1 MSNTNATMDNS
12 TINSKITVY
21 DEFIDMPIFDS
32 DDGLKLYKCIIAY
45 GFEHPSYIQKRGIM
59 PVASGMDIIGQAQS
73 GTGKTGTFSIG
84 TLSRINHNIREVQ
97 AIILSPTHELA
108 IQTFT
113 VIKNLSR
120 DLKTRCELCIGKKIS
135 VDKNI
140 SGLRKGKHIIIG
152 TPGRVCDLVSRN
164 VFDLSCVKMIVLDE
178 ADKLLS
184 DRFHEKVAQI
194 LMEIDNARASIGKSM
209 QICIFSATMPVK
221 VVKLSDQFMN
231 NPVKILLQTNEV
243 SLDGIKQY
251 VIDYKDHDKKPF
263 NVKVDIIEA
272 INKGKAIPQC
282 IVYVNS
288 RRYAEDLEYA
298 LSDCGMQVAVIH
310 GGMDNLSRENV
321 IKEFRAQKSRIL
333 IATDLLAR
341 GIDIQQVS
349 VVINFDLPYT
359 RSRDGKLDKDKISEY
374 IHRIGRGGR
383 FGRKGVA
390 INLVTT
396 QSEEE
401 RLYDI
406 KKYFQVTMEP
416 FPEPDDL
423 DRVFG

>member
-1 MSNTNATMDNS
+1 MSNTNETMDHS
-12 TINSKITVY
+12 TNTVDIKVY
-21 DEFIDMPIFDS
+21 NEFIDMPIFDS
-32 DDGLKLYKCIIAY
+32 DEGLKLYKGIIAY
-45 GFEHPSYIQKRGIM
+45 GFEHPSYIQERAIM
-59 PVASGMDIIGQAQS
+59 PVANGQDIIGQAQS

-84 TLSRINHNIREVQ
+84 TLSRIDHDIKEVQ
-97 AIILSPTHELA
+97 AIVLSPTHELA
-108 IQTFT
+108 IQTFS
-113 VIKNLSR
+113 VIKHISNN
-120 DLKTRCELCIGKKIS
+120 LKTRCELCIGKKIT
-135 VDKNI
+135 VNKNI
-140 SGLRKGKHIIIG
+140 SGLRKGKHIIVG
-152 TPGRVCDLVSRN
+152 TPGRVCDLVMRN
-164 VFDLSCVKMIVLDE
+164 VFDLSRVKMVVLDE

-194 LMEIDNARASIGKSM
+194 LMEIDNARISVNKTM
-209 QICIFSATMPVK
+209 QICIFSATMPTK
-221 VVKLSDQFMN
+221 VVKLSERFMN
-231 NPVKILLQTNEV
+231 RPVKILLPTNKV
-243 SLDGIKQY
+243 SLEGIQQY
-251 VIDYKDHDKKPF
+251 VIDYQEHNKEPF
-263 NVKVDIIEA
+263 SVKVDIIEA

-288 RRYAEDLEYA
+288 RKYAEELEYA
-298 LSDCGMQVAVIH
+298 LGNRDMQVAVIH
-310 GGMDNLSRENV
+310 GGMDSVRRENV
-321 IKEFRAQKSRIL
+321 IKEFRAQRSRIL

-359 RSRDGKLDKDKISEY
+359 RTRDGTLDKEKISEY

-396 QSEEE
+396 NSEEE
-401 RLYDI
+401 RREDI
-406 KKYFQVTMEP
+406 EKYYQVRMMP